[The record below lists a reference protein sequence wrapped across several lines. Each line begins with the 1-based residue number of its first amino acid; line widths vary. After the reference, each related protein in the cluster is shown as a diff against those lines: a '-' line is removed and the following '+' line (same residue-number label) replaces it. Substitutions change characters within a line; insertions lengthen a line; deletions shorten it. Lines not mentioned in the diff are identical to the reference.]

1 MTITRRGFMIA
12 GAAGLVA
19 GCGMPGASPVAAQQ
33 TAFRPVAN
41 AAFDA
46 WLAGFRTRA
55 RARGISDAVLSR
67 ALSRAGYLPDV
78 IDRDRNQTEFRRSL
92 EDYLAIAASEERVRD
107 GRAALAQW
115 GGVLREIETRFG
127 VEAHVLAA
135 VWGLESRYGTRRGD
149 ISVISA
155 TATLAFDGRRGE
167 FFEKQLTAALR
178 ILQNGD
184 TTPDRMVGSW
194 AGAMGHTQ
202 FIPTTYEAYAVDFRG
217 DGRRDIWADD
227 PTDGLASAANYL
239 ARSGW
244 RRGQPWGLEV
254 RLPQGFNPGLTGRG
268 TKRSVAGWADL
279 GVQPAA
285 GGRLP
290 DAGAGSILA
299 PAGVAAPA
307 FLVFHNFG
315 VILRYNNAENYGIG
329 IGHLSDRING
339 GPAIRG
345 SFGADATGL
354 TIEDRKELQ
363 ARLTAAGFDTGG
375 ADGVIGSRTKAAI
388 EGYERAIGLPVTAE
402 PSVGLLQRLR
412 Q

>member
-1 MTITRRGFMIA
+1 MTLSRRGFIIA

-19 GCGMPGASPVAAQQ
+19 ACGAPGAAPVAAQQ
-33 TAFRPVAN
+33 TTFRAVPN
-41 AAFDA
+41 PAFDA

-55 RARGISDAVLSR
+55 AARGISDAVLSR

-92 EDYLAIAASEERVRD
+92 EDYLAIAASEERIRD
-107 GRAALAQW
+107 GRAALGQW
-115 GGVLREIETRFG
+115 GNVLREIEARFG
-127 VEAHVLAA
+127 VEAHVLTA

-149 ISVISA
+149 VPVVSA

-202 FIPTTYEAYAVDFRG
+202 FIPTTYEAFAVDFRG

-227 PTDGLASAANYL
+227 PTDALASSANYL

-268 TKRSVAGWADL
+268 TTRAVASWADL
-279 GVQPAA
+279 GVQAA
-285 GGRLP
+285 GGGRLP

-307 FLVFHNFG
+307 LLVFHNFG
-315 VILRYNNAENYGIG
+315 VILRYNNAENYGVG

-339 GPAIRG
+339 GAPIRG

-354 TIEDRKELQ
+354 TIDDRKELQ
-363 ARLTAAGFDTGG
+363 TRLTAAGFDTGG
-375 ADGVIGSRTKAAI
+375 ADGVIGSRSTAAI
-388 EGYERAIGLPVTAE
+388 EAYQRASGLPVTGQ
-402 PSVGLLQRLR
+402 PSPALLQSLR